1 MKEHEPS
8 GMSVSIVE
16 KEPFTQLQSPDQ
28 FQWSESDEGCESSTQ
43 LKLSRQLE
51 GELTDE
57 SNTIDRNYLEIAT
70 HQNNEIVTTHEMP
83 KKKVRN
89 MYEIILFYS
98 LYSL

>member
-8 GMSVSIVE
+8 GISESIVE

-28 FQWSESDEGCESSTQ
+28 FQWTESDEGCESSTQ

-57 SNTIDRNYLEIAT
+57 SNTMDSNRLEIAT
-70 HQNNEIVTTHEMP
+70 HQSNEIVTTDEMP
-83 KKKVRN
+83 KKVWN
-89 MYEIILFYS
+89 MYEIILFYL
-98 LYSL
+98 LYFL